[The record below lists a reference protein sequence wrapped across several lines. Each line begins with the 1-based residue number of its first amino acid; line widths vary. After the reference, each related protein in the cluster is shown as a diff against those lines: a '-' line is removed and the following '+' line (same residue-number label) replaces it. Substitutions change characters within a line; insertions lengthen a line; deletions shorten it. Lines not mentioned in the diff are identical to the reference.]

1 MHKIF
6 WLENIKGR
14 NYSEDLDVSRM
25 VMLEWILVKQSRK
38 AWSGWM

>member
-1 MHKIF
+1 
-6 WLENIKGR
+6 
-14 NYSEDLDVSRM
+14 M